1 MVKVMAGNRARTL
14 LGCGIRGPVHEV
26 TVKTD
31 KGFFEGT
38 GGHGRAA
45 GDGIYDLFQEN
56 VRRQGLQ

>member
-1 MVKVMAGNRARTL
+1 MAKVVAGNRAGML
-14 LGCGIRGPVHEV
+14 LGCGIRGPVHEA

-31 KGFFEGT
+31 KGLFEGT

-45 GDGIYDLFQEN
+45 GDEIYDLFQEN